1 MKDVRILGV
10 DLGKNSC
17 SIVGLDGAGRVLLRR
32 RTRREGVIALAAKL
46 PGCVVAM
53 EACCG
58 AHHLGRLLVEQG
70 HEVRLMSP
78 EYVRPYVK
86 AQKNDDRDAE
96 AIAEAATRPTMRFV
110 ALKSEAQLDVQV
122 LHRVRDRLVG
132 QRTSLTNQIRSI
144 LLERGI
150 VVPQGRRSLLEAL
163 AVLSS
168 EPDGSRVGTRVQ
180 RLLDDMLDQWRALDA
195 RIKALDDEFAEMA
208 RNDPAARRLATIP
221 GIGVLNAT
229 ALVAAIGDGRTFSR
243 GRDLSAWLG
252 LVPHQATTG
261 GRPKLLGITKRG
273 SRYLRKLVIQGP
285 ERHCR
290 RWPGRRRRSA
300 AGYAACSLALMATP
314 SSWRWRASS
323 SGSPGRSCAT
333 RPGSSP
339 AAQQWRRTGSAGGDH
354 PTSQA
359 VQGLRVVEA
368 RWPDSQPVS
377 QKPMPSNGTRCRPLY
392 QDRDA
397 RISIL
402 ARVEP

>member
-1 MKDVRILGV
+1 M
-10 DLGKNSC
+10 
-17 SIVGLDGAGRVLLRR
+17 
-32 RTRREGVIALAAKL
+32 
-46 PGCVVAM
+46 
-53 EACCG
+53 
-58 AHHLGRLLVEQG
+58 
-70 HEVRLMSP
+70 
-78 EYVRPYVK
+78 
-86 AQKNDDRDAE
+86 
-96 AIAEAATRPTMRFV
+96 
-110 ALKSEAQLDVQV
+110 QV

-273 SRYLRKLVIQGP
+273 SRYLRKLVIQGA
-285 ERHCR
+285 R
-290 RWPGRRRRSA
+290 A
-300 AGYAACSLALMATP
+300 ALPSLARTATP
-314 SSWRWRASS
+314 LGGWLRGLLARAHGNTVVVALASKLIE
-323 SGSPGRSCAT
+323 SPGRSCAT

-354 PTSQA
+354 PTSRA
-359 VQGLRVVEA
+359 VEGLRVVEA

-377 QKPMPSNGTRCRPLY
+377 QQPMPSNGTRCRPLY

>member
-58 AHHLGRLLVEQG
+58 AHHLGRLLAEQG

-110 ALKSEAQLDVQV
+110 ALKSEAQLDV
-122 LHRVRDRLVG
+122 
-132 QRTSLTNQIRSI
+132 
-144 LLERGI
+144 
-150 VVPQGRRSLLEAL
+150 
-163 AVLSS
+163 
-168 EPDGSRVGTRVQ
+168 
-180 RLLDDMLDQWRALDA
+180 
-195 RIKALDDEFAEMA
+195 
-208 RNDPAARRLATIP
+208 
-221 GIGVLNAT
+221 
-229 ALVAAIGDGRTFSR
+229 
-243 GRDLSAWLG
+243 
-252 LVPHQATTG
+252 
-261 GRPKLLGITKRG
+261 
-273 SRYLRKLVIQGP
+273 
-285 ERHCR
+285 
-290 RWPGRRRRSA
+290 
-300 AGYAACSLALMATP
+300 
-314 SSWRWRASS
+314 
-323 SGSPGRSCAT
+323 PGRSCAT

-354 PTSQA
+354 PTSRA
-359 VQGLRVVEA
+359 VEGLRVVEA

-377 QKPMPSNGTRCRPLY
+377 QQPMPSNGTRCRPLY